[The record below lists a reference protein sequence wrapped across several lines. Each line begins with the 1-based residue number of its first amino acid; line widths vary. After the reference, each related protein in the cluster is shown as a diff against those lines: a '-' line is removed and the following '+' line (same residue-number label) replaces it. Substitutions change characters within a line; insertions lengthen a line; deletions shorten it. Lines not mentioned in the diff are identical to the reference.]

1 MDTLKKSLFKMDVD
15 SLNGAIFK
23 LLIIYAVPLLIS
35 NIYQQLY
42 NTDDTM
48 IVGND
53 LGDTSLA
60 AIGSYTSTYD

>member
-1 MDTLKKSLFKMDVD
+1 MDTIKKSLFKMDVD
-15 SLNGAIFK
+15 SLNGTIFK

-48 IVGND
+48 IVGN
-53 LGDTSLA
+53 
-60 AIGSYTSTYD
+60 Y